1 MAIEILD
8 ATYGDANNTLTSGQK
23 SSSFQ
28 LLASYLVNASAAT
41 RLKNLLFT
49 ITRRL
54 SLCFPPFLAHMC
66 TFLTPREGHALEIVF
81 SDNFCIILYS

>member
-1 MAIEILD
+1 MESAAMAIEILD

-41 RLKNLLFT
+41 RGPQESIFHHHHETLILMFSPN
-49 ITRRL
+49 
-54 SLCFPPFLAHMC
+54 SWC
-66 TFLTPREGHALEIVF
+66 TYVRF
-81 SDNFCIILYS
+81 

>member
-41 RLKNLLFT
+41 RG
-49 ITRRL
+49 
-54 SLCFPPFLAHMC
+54 PPECIFHHHETLILMFSPILGAHMY
-66 TFLTPREGHALEIVF
+66 V
-81 SDNFCIILYS
+81 SDSS

>member
-1 MAIEILD
+1 MVPHCPPCQGNMESATMAIEILD

-41 RLKNLLFT
+41 RPKNHCSPL
-49 ITRRL
+49 RDAYHYV
-54 SLCFPPFLAHMC
+54 FPHFWRTC
-66 TFLTPREGHALEIVF
+66 VRF
-81 SDNFCIILYS
+81 